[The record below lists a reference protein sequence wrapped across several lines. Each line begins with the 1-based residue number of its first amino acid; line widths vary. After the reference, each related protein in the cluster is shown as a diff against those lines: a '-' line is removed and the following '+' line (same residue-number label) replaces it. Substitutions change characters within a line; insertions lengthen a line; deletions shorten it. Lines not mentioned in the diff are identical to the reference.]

1 MSSSHPHS
9 PLLSVWQQ
17 CPRRAAGPRE
27 PGCAQPAG
35 RTVLRCPHPRGWC
48 LGPFEGLVWG
58 RLARSS
64 VSEWGWRL
72 FPGSGFIL
80 RSKIR
85 TWARPRRSP
94 VFLGHCCVGD
104 SCQPLPSALRHW
116 YPQLVGISTVL
127 PRGGCLLQHLLN
139 LGLGLCDSLL
149 NLLCYPPPGVCSHG
163 IFIFC
168 CLRLINKAL
177 ESCSSHTHTTE
188 SSPVHPPQLGSG
200 LLSDQVLYSPFL
212 YLSVHPP
219 PPC

>member
-1 MSSSHPHS
+1 M
-9 PLLSVWQQ
+9 
-17 CPRRAAGPRE
+17 
-27 PGCAQPAG
+27 
-35 RTVLRCPHPRGWC
+35 
-48 LGPFEGLVWG
+48 
-58 RLARSS
+58 
-64 VSEWGWRL
+64 
-72 FPGSGFIL
+72 

-200 LLSDQVLYSPFL
+200 LLSDQVHYSPFL

-219 PPC
+219 PPCYAPTHNPPRCPHLAPSVTAVAEGKERWSLPPPNQLPGRALAKHQDT